1 MKEEEK
7 EEEEECGEWNEYEE
21 GEEGEK
27 DVKKEKKEK
36 NKKNKKA
43 EDGDEKCNTM
53 SATSANNKPF
63 PPLKNDLLLRA
74 ARGEKTERAPVWVMR
89 QAGRY
94 LPEFRKE
101 RVESDFF
108 KICRTPELAT
118 KVTLQPIDRYDGL
131 LDASIIFSDILVI
144 PQAMGLQVE
153 MIPGKGPH
161 FPDPLVLPADFNRLK
176 ASVDVYQEL
185 NYVFEAITMT
195 RHALDGRVPLI
206 GFVGAPWT
214 LMAYMIEGGGS
225 KTLSKAKE
233 WLFKYPEASHQL
245 LQRITDVCVD
255 FLVGQVRAGAQ
266 MLQVFDSWGGELG
279 PHDFE
284 LFSLPYLTQ
293 IASRVK
299 ATLGEDAVPMTVF
312 AKGSW
317 YAVDK
322 LSRLEYDVVSLDWT
336 HDPKEAKAITQGR
349 VTLQGNMDPNVLL
362 GGDDAIVATAER
374 MVRAFGSTGRY
385 IANLGHGI
393 LPGVPV
399 EAMGLFLKTVQRV
412 GLEVAAE
419 ESQS

>member
-1 MKEEEK
+1 
-7 EEEEECGEWNEYEE
+7 
-21 GEEGEK
+21 
-27 DVKKEKKEK
+27 
-36 NKKNKKA
+36 
-43 EDGDEKCNTM
+43 M
-53 SATSANNKPF
+53 SATKPF
-63 PPLKNDLLLRA
+63 PPLKNDLILRA

-94 LPEFRKE
+94 LPEFRAE
-101 RVESDFF
+101 RVENDFF

-144 PQAMGLQVE
+144 PQAMGMTVE
-153 MIPGKGPH
+153 MVPGKGPH
-161 FPDPLVLPADFNRLK
+161 FPDPLVHPSEMPAKLK
-176 ASVDVYQEL
+176 EKVDVYQEL
-185 NYVFEAITMT
+185 QYVFDAITMT

-233 WLFKYPEASHQL
+233 WIFKHPKASHEL
-245 LQRITDVCVD
+245 LNRITDVCVE

-266 MLQVFDSWGGELG
+266 MLQVFESWGGELG

-284 LFSLPYLTQ
+284 QFSLPYLAQ
-293 IASRVK
+293 IAKRVK
-299 ATLGEDAVPMTVF
+299 AALGSEAVPMTVF

-317 YAVDK
+317 YALEQ
-322 LSRLEYDVVSLDWT
+322 LSEIGYETVSLDWT
-336 HDPKEAKAITQGR
+336 HDPVQAKALTKGR
-349 VTLQGNMDPNVLL
+349 VTLQGNMDPNVLY
-362 GGDDAIVATAER
+362 GGDEAIVAAVER
-374 MVRAFGSTGRY
+374 MVRGFGSTGRY

-393 LPGVPV
+393 LPTVPV
-399 EAMGLFLKTVQRV
+399 EAMELFLKTVHRV

-419 ESQS
+419 ESKIEIASNVNIIG

>member
-1 MKEEEK
+1 
-7 EEEEECGEWNEYEE
+7 
-21 GEEGEK
+21 
-27 DVKKEKKEK
+27 
-36 NKKNKKA
+36 
-43 EDGDEKCNTM
+43 M
-53 SATSANNKPF
+53 SEAIPF
-63 PPLKNDLLLRA
+63 PPLKNDLILRA

-94 LPEFRKE
+94 LPEFRAE
-101 RVESDFF
+101 RVENDFF

-118 KVTLQPIDRYDGL
+118 KVTLQPIDRYEGL

-161 FPDPLVLPADFNRLK
+161 FPDPLVVPADMSRLK
-176 ASVDVYQEL
+176 QDVDVNKDL
-185 NYVFEAITMT
+185 KYVFEAITMT
-195 RHALDGRVPLI
+195 RHALRGRVPLI

-233 WLFKYPEASHQL
+233 WIFKHPKTSHEL
-245 LQRITDVCVD
+245 LSRITDVCVD

-266 MLQVFDSWGGELG
+266 MLQVFESWGGELG

-284 LFSLPYLTQ
+284 LFSLPYLAQ
-293 IASRVK
+293 IATRVK
-299 ATLGEDAVPMTVF
+299 TELGSEHAVPMSVF

-317 YAVDK
+317 YALDK
-322 LSRLEYDVVSLDWT
+322 LSVIGYETVSLDWT
-336 HDPKEAKAITQGR
+336 HSPEHAKAVTKGR
-349 VTLQGNMDPNVLL
+349 VTLQGNMDPNLL
-362 GGDDAIVATAER
+362 YGGDEAIVAAVER
-374 MVRAFGSTGRY
+374 MVRGFGSTQRY

-393 LPGVPV
+393 LPTVPV
-399 EAMGLFLKTVQRV
+399 EAMELFLKTVHRV

-419 ESQS
+419 AKAAEIANDIRIVG

>member
-1 MKEEEK
+1 
-7 EEEEECGEWNEYEE
+7 
-21 GEEGEK
+21 
-27 DVKKEKKEK
+27 
-36 NKKNKKA
+36 
-43 EDGDEKCNTM
+43 M
-53 SATSANNKPF
+53 SEAIPF
-63 PPLKNDLLLRA
+63 PPLKNDLILRA

-94 LPEFRKE
+94 LPEFRAE
-101 RVESDFF
+101 RVENDFF

-118 KVTLQPIDRYDGL
+118 KVTLQPIDRYEGL

-161 FPDPLVLPADFNRLK
+161 FPDPLVVPSDMSRLRQD
-176 ASVDVYQEL
+176 VDVNKEL
-185 NYVFEAITMT
+185 KYVFEAITMT
-195 RHALDGRVPLI
+195 RHALRGRVPLI

-233 WLFKYPEASHQL
+233 WIFKYPKASHEL
-245 LQRITDVCVD
+245 LARITDVCVD

-266 MLQVFDSWGGELG
+266 MLQVFESWGGELG

-284 LFSLPYLTQ
+284 LFSLPYLAQ
-293 IASRVK
+293 IATRVK
-299 ATLGEDAVPMTVF
+299 AELGSEHAVPMSVF

-317 YAVDK
+317 YALDK
-322 LSRLEYDVVSLDWT
+322 LSVIGYETVSLDWT
-336 HDPKEAKAITQGR
+336 HSPEHAKAVTKGL
-349 VTLQGNMDPNVLL
+349 VTLQGNMDPNLL
-362 GGDDAIVATAER
+362 YGGDEAIVAAVER
-374 MVRAFGSTGRY
+374 MVRGFGSTGRY

-393 LPGVPV
+393 LPTVPV
-399 EAMGLFLKTVQRV
+399 EAMELFLKTVHRV

-419 ESQS
+419 AKATEIASDIHVVG

>member
-1 MKEEEK
+1 
-7 EEEEECGEWNEYEE
+7 
-21 GEEGEK
+21 
-27 DVKKEKKEK
+27 
-36 NKKNKKA
+36 
-43 EDGDEKCNTM
+43 M
-53 SATSANNKPF
+53 SEAIPF
-63 PPLKNDLLLRA
+63 PPLKNDLILRA

-94 LPEFRKE
+94 LPEFRAE
-101 RVESDFF
+101 RVENDFF

-118 KVTLQPIDRYDGL
+118 KVTLQPIDRYEGL

-161 FPDPLVLPADFNRLK
+161 FPDPLVVPSDMSRLRQD
-176 ASVDVYQEL
+176 VDVNKDL
-185 NYVFEAITMT
+185 KYVFEAITMT
-195 RHALDGRVPLI
+195 RHALRGRVPLI

-233 WLFKYPEASHQL
+233 WIFKHPKASHEL
-245 LQRITDVCVD
+245 LARITDVCVD

-266 MLQVFDSWGGELG
+266 MLQVFESWGGELG

-284 LFSLPYLTQ
+284 LFSLPYLAQ
-293 IASRVK
+293 IATRVK
-299 ATLGEDAVPMTVF
+299 AELGSEHAVPMSVF

-317 YAVDK
+317 YALDK
-322 LSRLEYDVVSLDWT
+322 LSMIGYEIVSLDWT
-336 HDPKEAKAITQGR
+336 HSPEHAKAATKGR
-349 VTLQGNMDPNVLL
+349 VTLQGNMDPNLL
-362 GGDDAIVATAER
+362 YGGDEAIVAAVER
-374 MVRAFGSTGRY
+374 MVRGFGSTGRY

-393 LPGVPV
+393 LPTVPV
-399 EAMGLFLKTVQRV
+399 EAMELFLKTVHRV

-419 ESQS
+419 AKAVETASDMHIVG

>member
-1 MKEEEK
+1 
-7 EEEEECGEWNEYEE
+7 
-21 GEEGEK
+21 
-27 DVKKEKKEK
+27 
-36 NKKNKKA
+36 
-43 EDGDEKCNTM
+43 M
-53 SATSANNKPF
+53 SNSTTKPF
-63 PPLKNDLLLRA
+63 PPLKNDLILRA

-131 LDASIIFSDILVI
+131 LDASIIFSDILVV
-144 PQAMGLQVE
+144 PQSMGLQVE

-161 FPDPLVLPADFNRLK
+161 FPDPLVLPADMSRLK
-176 ASVDVYQEL
+176 TKVDVYQEL

-195 RHALDGRVPLI
+195 RHALNGRVPLI

-233 WLFKYPEASHQL
+233 WLFKYPEASHEL
-245 LQRITDVCVD
+245 LQRTTDVCVD

-266 MLQVFDSWGGELG
+266 
-279 PHDFE
+279 
-284 LFSLPYLTQ
+284 

-299 ATLGEDAVPMTVF
+299 AALGEDAVPMTVF

-349 VTLQGNMDPNVLL
+349 
-362 GGDDAIVATAER
+362 
-374 MVRAFGSTGRY
+374 
-385 IANLGHGI
+385 
-393 LPGVPV
+393 
-399 EAMGLFLKTVQRV
+399 
-412 GLEVAAE
+412 
-419 ESQS
+419 

>member
-1 MKEEEK
+1 
-7 EEEEECGEWNEYEE
+7 
-21 GEEGEK
+21 
-27 DVKKEKKEK
+27 
-36 NKKNKKA
+36 
-43 EDGDEKCNTM
+43 M
-53 SATSANNKPF
+53 SEAIPF
-63 PPLKNDLLLRA
+63 PPLKNDLILRA

-94 LPEFRKE
+94 LPEFRAE
-101 RVESDFF
+101 RVENDFF

-118 KVTLQPIDRYDGL
+118 KVTLQPIDRYEGL

-161 FPDPLVLPADFNRLK
+161 FPDPLVVPTDMSRLK
-176 ASVDVYQEL
+176 KDVDVNQEL
-185 NYVFEAITMT
+185 KYVFEAITMT
-195 RHALDGRVPLI
+195 RHALHGRVPLI

-233 WLFKYPEASHQL
+233 WIFKHPKASHEL
-245 LQRITDVCVD
+245 LGRITDVCVD

-266 MLQVFDSWGGELG
+266 MLQVFESWGGELG

-284 LFSLPYLTQ
+284 LFSLPYLAQ
-293 IASRVK
+293 IVTRVK
-299 ATLGEDAVPMTVF
+299 TELGSEHAVPMSVF

-317 YAVDK
+317 YALDK
-322 LSRLEYDVVSLDWT
+322 LSVIGYDVVSLDWT
-336 HDPKEAKAITQGR
+336 HSPEHAKAMTKGR
-349 VTLQGNMDPNVLL
+349 VTLQGNMDPNLL
-362 GGDDAIVATAER
+362 YGGDEAIVAAVER
-374 MVRAFGSTGRY
+374 MVRGFGSTQRY

-393 LPGVPV
+393 LPTVPV
-399 EAMGLFLKTVQRV
+399 EAMELFLKTVHRV

-419 ESQS
+419 TKAAEIASDIHIVG

>member
-1 MKEEEK
+1 MP
-7 EEEEECGEWNEYEE
+7 
-21 GEEGEK
+21 
-27 DVKKEKKEK
+27 
-36 NKKNKKA
+36 
-43 EDGDEKCNTM
+43 
-53 SATSANNKPF
+53 TSKPF

-94 LPEFRKE
+94 LPEFRAE
-101 RVESDFF
+101 RVENDFF

-144 PQAMGLQVE
+144 PQAMGMTVE
-153 MIPGKGPH
+153 MVPGKGPH
-161 FPDPLVLPADFNRLK
+161 FPEPLVLPADLAKLSEN
-176 ASVDVYQEL
+176 VDVNKEL
-185 NYVFEAITMT
+185 HYVFDAITMT

-233 WLFKYPEASHQL
+233 WIFKHPKASHEL

-266 MLQVFDSWGGELG
+266 LLQVFESWGGELG

-284 LFSLPYLTQ
+284 LFSLPYLAQ
-293 IASRVK
+293 ISKRVK
-299 ATLGEDAVPMTVF
+299 AELGSEAVPMTVF

-317 YAVDK
+317 YALDQ
-322 LSRLEYDVVSLDWT
+322 LSVIGYETVSLDWT
-336 HDPKEAKAITQGR
+336 HDPESAKAITKGR
-349 VTLQGNMDPNVLL
+349 VTLQGNMDPNVLY
-362 GGDDAIVATAER
+362 GGDEAIVATVEK
-374 MVRAFGSTGRY
+374 MVRGFGSTGRY

-393 LPGVPV
+393 LPTVPV
-399 EAMGLFLKTVQRV
+399 EAMELFLKTVHRV

-419 ESQS
+419 EKKVEIAGNVNILG